1 MTDADES
8 AMTDA
13 DESAMTDA
21 DESAMTDAE
30 GTRRITVFCSR
41 MCGVSLV
48 YYLTVSAH
56 IFESTKFFAD
66 ELNLIWPDKSLRCI
80 AICIGRSA
88 AILLQSESREAKPSQ
103 LTILVVEIGGWS
115 YLWRRERGRHCQREW
130 KEADLRKGR
139 KRDKETPFW
148 WKGEAELT
156 LHSLLSDLTL
166 QPDML
171 FRAFLLLLHV
181 VNGKRIIPE
190 TVRDLSIQLCS
201 HEKNRNSHSFGLL
214 HLSPATVNW
223 CVTATTNKGPAQ
235 QIDDFARST
244 KSSSLITFSWAPL
257 NSPLSCSIQFN
268 VSKPIELCTF
278 NGYRSIYRL
287 TPDFG
292 AYSSCQSHLSKHV
305 HGLSHSLHGGGKH
318 NRKRRRREEDEDCP
332 IINFPQTYNEFSS
345 CQLGPETWYR
355 LDARSAIFSE
365 EFVNGSYSTRWANS
379 TSHFLY
385 FTNFELERSGSAD
398 QWMSRILSID
408 ARPQDC
414 TWALAHL
421 TVAKEWT
428 DKQEITLVYRVH
440 SGHTWISRN
449 ITHYSIS
456 DWEVFPVKLDYKYEE
471 HQVCAH
477 LKNDGSKRGRVCKIF
492 SISKN
497 CTANS
502 SDNSTI
508 FMSIFFSI
516 ISIIVFIQ
524 DRASEA
530 KGRTPT
536 PPSIY
541 L

>member
-1 MTDADES
+1 
-8 AMTDA
+8 
-13 DESAMTDA
+13 
-21 DESAMTDAE
+21 
-30 GTRRITVFCSR
+30 
-41 MCGVSLV
+41 
-48 YYLTVSAH
+48 
-56 IFESTKFFAD
+56 
-66 ELNLIWPDKSLRCI
+66 
-80 AICIGRSA
+80 
-88 AILLQSESREAKPSQ
+88 
-103 LTILVVEIGGWS
+103 
-115 YLWRRERGRHCQREW
+115 
-130 KEADLRKGR
+130 
-139 KRDKETPFW
+139 
-148 WKGEAELT
+148 
-156 LHSLLSDLTL
+156 
-166 QPDML
+166 ML
-171 FRAFLLLLHV
+171 FR
-181 VNGKRIIPE
+181 E

-268 VSKPIELCTF
+268 
-278 NGYRSIYRL
+278 GYRSIYRL

-292 AYSSCQSHLSKHV
+292 AYSSY
-305 HGLSHSLHGGGKH
+305 

-477 LKNDGSKRGRVCKIF
+477 LKNDGSKRGRSV
-492 SISKN
+492 
-497 CTANS
+497 
-502 SDNSTI
+502 
-508 FMSIFFSI
+508 
-516 ISIIVFIQ
+516 
-524 DRASEA
+524 
-530 KGRTPT
+530 
-536 PPSIY
+536 
-541 L
+541 